1 MLLNSHSFLNWIH
14 KNTQWKRFFQFFG
27 KQSSE
32 DRVISS
38 RTKAVARMER
48 ERRKSLRITEVRM
61 FKRKRRNL
69 MCNFLRHFS
78 EPSWFGAV
86 KKKKDVHDKYS
97 FFPGNDLGNDAYFVQ
112 EKKDAELLYS
122 LLDKK
127 MGSAPYVNLLCWH
140 KSKPVTTPDWST
152 NWCSVSFS
160 I

>member
-1 MLLNSHSFLNWIH
+1 MKKI
-14 KNTQWKRFFQFFG
+14 FQFLESRVLKIELFLQG
-27 KQSSE
+27 RKQQRGWSEKGGNRYGSLKCECSSE
-32 DRVISS
+32 NVEIWCAIFFAISLNYS
-38 RTKAVARMER
+38 
-48 ERRKSLRITEVRM
+48 
-61 FKRKRRNL
+61 
-69 MCNFLRHFS
+69 S

-86 KKKKDVHDKYS
+86 KKKKTLHDKYS
-97 FFPGNDLGNDAYFVQ
+97 FFPGNGLGNDAYFVQ